1 MKRHSSVFGFLPIP
15 QVLLPPSDSSP
26 RFVFLPRA
34 VTPIISRGVHI
45 MHRKREIAHEYYKLA
60 HHPGPGCWASS
71 LAGRSRS
78 RRSPR
83 SLSSINLG
91 GALLALGSS
100 FVSAHLLS
108 SLDGGGG
115 APDSSSLPPRRK
127 RTSIHPISQH
137 HIATPLRSARTKRVS

>member
-60 HHPGPGCWASS
+60 HHPRRLSPAAVGPAVLHDLYHLLILEARYWLWGVH
-71 LAGRSRS
+71 LSRLIS
-78 RRSPR
+78 RRRR
-83 SLSSINLG
+83 S
-91 GALLALGSS
+91 
-100 FVSAHLLS
+100 V
-108 SLDGGGG
+108 
-115 APDSSSLPPRRK
+115 
-127 RTSIHPISQH
+127 
-137 HIATPLRSARTKRVS
+137 